1 MNVFRNKIP
10 EWTFKISKI
19 LKEKNLDCAFCKEL
33 ATVLGYSKSIDSTND
48 EDCQDVL
55 NKCFTSHNLREATY
69 KIWNVLATMKVTDV
83 HSIIDNALFNKGKL
97 LE

>member
-19 LKEKNLDCAFCKEL
+19 LKEKNLDCAFSTEL
-33 ATVLGYSKSIDSTND
+33 ATVLGYSKSNDSTND
-48 EDCQDVL
+48 EYCQVVL

-69 KIWNVLATMKVTDV
+69 KVWNILAAMKVADV
-83 HSIIDNALFNKGKL
+83 HSIINNRLFNKGKL